1 MADWRDLTS
10 YVRANYKVAEES
22 DRMMKLLFRV
32 GEGRSQI
39 VLLWHLTLMGGA
51 EDWVQ
56 IESPIGKIEDM
67 SLVPLMREVAETVCG
82 GIGASGDFVT
92 YRHSVPLM
100 NLDVNEFERPLQLVV
115 TTADRLEHKLV
126 GGDRF

>member
-1 MADWRDLTS
+1 MADWGDLVS
-10 YVRANYKVAEES
+10 YVRANYKVAEEK
-22 DRMMKLLFRV
+22 DRMIKLLFGV
-32 GEGRSQI
+32 GEGRSQV
-39 VLLWHLTLMGGA
+39 VLLWHHTLMGGA

-56 IESPIGKIEDM
+56 IESPIGKIEEV

-82 GIGASGDFVT
+82 GIGATGDFVT

-115 TTADRLEHKLV
+115 TTADRLENKLV